1 MGLEPGRWPGTS
13 FWHGQDCR
21 GGFAESREGLQ
32 AAAGTLNSPVSL
44 HGGNGAKE
52 NRQKPLI
59 SLQSKKQGRGHPP
72 GREGRGWRR
81 GRLLLPYVKEGQRGL
96 VWVSTPSQ
104 QGFGIIATKCLR
116 CCLAEHRW
124 EEVRPTSS
132 QPGGQQAG
140 GRQIPSSG

>member
-59 SLQSKKQGRGHPP
+59 SLQSEQ
-72 GREGRGWRR
+72 E
-81 GRLLLPYVKEGQRGL
+81 
-96 VWVSTPSQ
+96 
-104 QGFGIIATKCLR
+104 
-116 CCLAEHRW
+116 
-124 EEVRPTSS
+124 
-132 QPGGQQAG
+132 AG
-140 GRQIPSSG
+140 